1 MNEKTEHETEEKN
14 EDDED
19 EHKKSVINMKIYD
32 FMTKTDGWLWWHL
45 SKIEVFPSW
54 WCKTENCR
62 WHALR
67 MVKNK
72 TETKKNYENLAID
85 GFYRNGKKRKE
96 W

>member
-1 MNEKTEHETEEKN
+1 
-14 EDDED
+14 
-19 EHKKSVINMKIYD
+19 MKIYD

-67 MVKNK
+67 MIKNK
-72 TETKKNYENLAID
+72 TETETKSKTKTKTKTEKNYENLAID
-85 GFYRNGKKRKE
+85 GFYRNGKKKIKIRATHLHT
-96 W
+96 